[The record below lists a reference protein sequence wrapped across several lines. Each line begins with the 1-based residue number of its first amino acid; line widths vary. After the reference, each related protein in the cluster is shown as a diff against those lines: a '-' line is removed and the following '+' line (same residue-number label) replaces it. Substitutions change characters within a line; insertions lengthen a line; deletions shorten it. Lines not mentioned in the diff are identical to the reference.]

1 MIRWPLSWPKKKTAC
16 NFLRGDRGGGKN
28 KMANGK
34 LNHAWT
40 GSLMNFIKSVS
51 LNQTE
56 RSTARSLFSSTVL
69 YSKIRLILR
78 STGDCSSHIFT
89 AEGKRK
95 SSAINTNNNE
105 KIFMVWDLRA
115 CSQPKWWFYCFTLWS
130 MKMLSD
136 TITEA
141 CCAIRP
147 GRNPSGDSCRFR
159 AGCTGTIDS
168 LHYFRFHPY
177 ISAWYS
183 LHPSKFSMR
192 AEIRYGIL
200 GNEM

>member
-1 MIRWPLSWPKKKTAC
+1 
-16 NFLRGDRGGGKN
+16 
-28 KMANGK
+28 MANGK
-34 LNHAWT
+34 FKHAWI

-56 RSTARSLFSSTVL
+56 RSTARSLFSTTVL
-69 YSKIRLILR
+69 YSKIRSFLW
-78 STGDCSSHIFT
+78 STGCCSSHIFT
-89 AEGKRK
+89 AKGKRK
-95 SSAINTNNNE
+95 SFATISAINTNNNE

-115 CSQPKWWFYCFTLWS
+115 CSQPKWWFYCFPLWS
-130 MKMLSD
+130 MRMLSD
-136 TITEA
+136 TLTEA
-141 CCAIRP
+141 RCAIRS

-168 LHYFRFHPY
+168 LHHFRFHPY

-183 LHPSKFSMR
+183 LYPGKNDDKFSMR
-192 AEIRYGIL
+192 SEIRSETL